1 MLGERGY
8 NFARHN
14 KVQPYVFRQSSSDA
28 LTFGDELIL
37 ETASDFV
44 CINVGHRHDLLL
56 KERHLF
62 NNLDEIDDL
71 LQ

>member
-1 MLGERGY
+1 MLWERSY
-8 NFARHN
+8 NFARHY
-14 KVQPYVFRQSSSDA
+14 KVKTYVFRQSSSDA

-37 ETASDFV
+37 KTSSDFV
-44 CINVGHRHDLLL
+44 CINIGHRYDLLL
-56 KERHLF
+56 KEWHLF